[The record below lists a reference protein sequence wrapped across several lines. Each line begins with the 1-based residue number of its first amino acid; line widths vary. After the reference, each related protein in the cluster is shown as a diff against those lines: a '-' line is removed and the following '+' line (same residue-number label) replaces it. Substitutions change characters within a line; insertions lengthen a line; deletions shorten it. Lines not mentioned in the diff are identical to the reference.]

1 MIDYIE
7 KLLAADTVDEVWDQH
22 LARMG
27 TYGFD
32 RVLYGLSFEL
42 GETPRGGFDDLYLLT
57 NLPRQFTAS
66 FIGDGL
72 YRDTPLAR
80 WAARETG
87 ALAWPQAMPP
97 GPGEGRR
104 GRALADLMR
113 RHGLSAGYAISFGV
127 TPPCGRSLGLLI
139 ARRGLSQSEVDAVW
153 QEHGRVITLM
163 NRAAHLKIAALPRAG
178 AHRLTPRQREV
189 LQLVGSGHTMPE
201 IARRLKLQV
210 VTVEKHLRLARELL
224 GAETSAEAVLKA
236 AVTHHIYVPEPG
248 TTRQH

>member
-7 KLLAADTVDEVWDQH
+7 KLLAAETVDEVWEQH
-22 LARMG
+22 LARMA
-27 TYGFD
+27 TFGFD

-42 GETPRGGFDDLYLLT
+42 GEAPRGGFDGLFLLT
-57 NLPRQFTAS
+57 NLPQAFTAG

-72 YRDTPLAR
+72 YRETPLAR

-87 ALAWPQAMPP
+87 ALAWPEAIPP
-97 GPGEGRR
+97 GTGAGGRS
-104 GRALADLMR
+104 RALDDLTR
-113 RHGLSAGYAISFGV
+113 RFGLSAGYALSFGV

-139 ARRGLSQSEVDAVW
+139 AKRGLSQTDVDEVWAA
-153 QEHGRVITLM
+153 HGRVITLM

-201 IARRLKLQV
+201 IARRLNLQV

-236 AVTHHIYVPEPG
+236 AVTHHIYVPDASLD
-248 TTRQH
+248 RQH